1 MKFIHQYPFVRITAA
16 LIAGIIA
23 YSYLQIPE
31 TWIFAII
38 SILGLSL
45 IAAAI
50 VLKRGKQ
57 HKNRW
62 LFGAIAML
70 FFIFWGYQATLQRH
84 EALQFDHYND
94 ENIYL
99 VNIYQFPI
107 EKERTMLCR
116 VQIEAVIDSNNT
128 KTTCTS
134 KAIIYLQ
141 KDSVSET
148 LQSGDRIFVRARM
161 QQPDSAQNPYG
172 FNNRQ
177 YLHRQGFA
185 ATAYVANGYWHK
197 TMPDSSFSLMRMA
210 ENAQRKMLSVFK
222 KYGIVGNEYAVL
234 AALSLGSK
242 DALHPE
248 LRQHYSSSG
257 GMHILAVSGLH
268 VGIIY
273 MVLNFLFSFMN
284 QKMRVAKVIIVIA
297 LLWAYAFITGLPP
310 SVIRATAMFS
320 MVAIGQAFERQSYIY
335 NTIAVSAFFI
345 LLYNPNY
352 IFDLGF
358 QLSYCA
364 VISII
369 YFQPKIAQWW
379 LPKNKLLKWA
389 WDLTAVSAAAQIGTF
404 ALSLFYFQQFP
415 NYFLLTN
422 FVAIPLGTLI
432 LYLAVA
438 LFIVSPIPFV
448 ASGIAFVLNILLKLL
463 NGSIYA
469 IQNLPYSVSFRAI
482 DEWQLL
488 LLFAM
493 IFAASHYFE
502 KKKFISLALSI
513 CCALAFAGIDL
524 AVHNQSTKLNKML
537 LYADHK
543 HLHIDFVEGKNLHTI
558 STDSAALLQV
568 AKNFWFRN
576 KIDGTH
582 NIITPNLTENEI
594 FVFNNKKIML
604 LGNDTF
610 NKLKSEMPYEV
621 DYLIVTNKARPR
633 AERLLECIDTQHIIV
648 DKSISAWYSNE
659 LEKACNERN
668 IAFYSVAK
676 NGAFEMNFE

>member
-1 MKFIHQYPFVRITAA
+1 MKFLHQYPFVRITAA
-16 LIAGIIA
+16 LIVGIIA
-23 YSYLQIPE
+23 FGYLQIPS
-31 TWIFAII
+31 WAILLGMGVALLAII
-38 SILGLSL
+38 VSANQVKNIT
-45 IAAAI
+45 
-50 VLKRGKQ
+50 Q
-57 HKNRW
+57 HANRW
-62 LFGAIAML
+62 TFGSCSL
-70 FFIFWGYQATLQRH
+70 VFFVFLGYYFTQQKTEL
-84 EALQFDHYND
+84 LQFDHYN
-94 ENIYL
+94 EEAVYL
-99 VNIYQFPI
+99 VDIYQYPI
-107 EKERTMLCR
+107 EKERSLLCR
-116 VQIEAVIDSNNT
+116 VNIEAFVDSNSKQVQCN
-128 KTTCTS
+128 S
-134 KAIIYLQ
+134 KAILYLQ
-141 KDSVSET
+141 KDSLSA
-148 LQSGDRIFVRARM
+148 LLRSGDRLLIRARLNK
-161 QQPDSAQNPYG
+161 PDSAQNPFG
-172 FNNRQ
+172 FDNRK
-177 YLHRQGFA
+177 YLSRQGFA
-185 ATAYVANGYWHK
+185 ATAYVSSGNWHK
-197 TMPDSSFSLMRMA
+197 TQPDSSFSLLRMA
-210 ENAQRKMLSVFK
+210 ENAQRKMLSIFK
-222 KYGIVGNEYAVL
+222 KYGIVGDEYAVL

-248 LRQHYSSSG
+248 LRQHYGSSG

-284 QKMRVAKVIIVIA
+284 RKLRIPKVIIVIA

-345 LLYNPNY
+345 LLYNPNF

-369 YFQPKIAQWW
+369 YFQPKIAKWW

-404 ALSLFYFQQFP
+404 AFSLFYFQQFP
-415 NYFLLTN
+415 NYFIITN

-469 IQNLPYSVSFRAI
+469 IQNLPYSVSFRGI
-482 DEWQLL
+482 DEWQLF

-493 IFAASHYFE
+493 VFAASHYFE
-502 KKKFISLALSI
+502 KKKFLSLALSI

-568 AKNFWFRN
+568 AKNFWF
-576 KIDGTH
+576 KI
-582 NIITPNLTENEI
+582 
-594 FVFNNKKIML
+594 
-604 LGNDTF
+604 
-610 NKLKSEMPYEV
+610 KLM
-621 DYLIVTNKARPR
+621 A
-633 AERLLECIDTQHIIV
+633 HIIL
-648 DKSISAWYSNE
+648 SLPI
-659 LEKACNERN
+659 
-668 IAFYSVAK
+668 
-676 NGAFEMNFE
+676 